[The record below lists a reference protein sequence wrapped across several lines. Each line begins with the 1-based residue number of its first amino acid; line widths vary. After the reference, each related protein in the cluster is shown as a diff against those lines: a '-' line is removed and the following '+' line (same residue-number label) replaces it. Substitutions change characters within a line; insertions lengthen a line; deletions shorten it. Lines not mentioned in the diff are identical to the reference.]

1 MTDLDNKRVALI
13 ASLAQINPG
22 KGRTALMKLCYFLQ
36 TLRRAPLEYHFTL
49 YSYGPFDSDV
59 LADLDTAEALGAVQ
73 ASVSYYPGGYG
84 YEIRPAGQ
92 CESAKQLAAGF
103 LNRHETDIDWV
114 IAEFGGL
121 DAADLELTSTIVYI
135 DREALSAQERLQN
148 EALVQRVRDVKPHF
162 TEEQVRDQVRDLN
175 EKNIL
180 TLT

>member
-1 MTDLDNKRVALI
+1 MTDLERLGI
-13 ASLAQINPG
+13 LTYLAKAAPNG
-22 KGRTALMKLCYFLQ
+22 WVGRTAMVKFCYLLQ
-36 TLRRAPLEYHFTL
+36 AVEEVPLGYHFTL

-59 LADLDTAEALGAVQ
+59 LADLDTAEALCAVQ